1 MSQPGT
7 IWSIE
12 GINAAKLA
20 IGDTDVATATL
31 VAPGNNFATFYNITF
46 TGVPPG
52 DYDLVLL
59 IGTAAVILETFRDR
73 LRDVCPGCA
82 KPNQCFLSDQ
92 PVPEDEIFPSVSHF
106 VTISFGAASFDQ
118 SLFNGGG
125 VRTLNQDCQIVFTPI
140 VQMNLDRLPS
150 SEKRLLH
157 ISRGLATWEQNILSS
172 NDSCHS
178 RCTCMPT

>member
-1 MSQPGT
+1 MQR
-7 IWSIE
+7 
-12 GINAAKLA
+12 NATKSE
-20 IGDTDVATATL
+20 
-31 VAPGNNFATFYNITF
+31 
-46 TGVPPG
+46 
-52 DYDLVLL
+52 
-59 IGTAAVILETFRDR
+59 ILETFRNR

-92 PVPEDEIFPSVSHF
+92 PVPEDEIFPSISHF

-118 SLFNGGG
+118 GLFNGGG
-125 VRTLNQDCQIVFTPI
+125 VRTLNQDCQIIFTPI

-172 NDSCHS
+172 ILLDNPNSPNSYKPWDPMVGDRPLLRNQPRPLHTSDPFDVPGRLGYAGISITFSVSFDWHLGLVTPS
-178 RCTCMPT
+178 